1 MPKYPI
7 RLPVTREARSTN
19 VDRLAAGCAALF
31 IVVLAIAAYWDRS
44 IRLLHAF
51 EALPYA
57 LAGVLCLRRHKFGYL
72 LGTASGAF
80 WLWMAGTL
88 TSFVRNG
95 FERLA
100 MLVTIGH
107 VDRWDVL
114 IAAPAALSTG
124 GLVVCSLWGYARV
137 RPKAPADL
145 ALFVV
150 VLGLVA
156 LFFITLFWFFAPQ
169 YLRLFDQII

>member
-1 MPKYPI
+1 
-7 RLPVTREARSTN
+7 
-19 VDRLAAGCAALF
+19 VDRLAAACAALF

-44 IRLLHAF
+44 IRVLHAF

-57 LAGVLCLRRHKFGYL
+57 LAGVLCLGRHRFGYL
-72 LGTASGAF
+72 LGMASGVF

-88 TSFVRNG
+88 TTFVRNG
-95 FERLA
+95 FEQLA
-100 MLVTIGH
+100 MLVTTGH

-124 GLVVCSLWGYARV
+124 GLVAFSLWGYARV
-137 RPKAPADL
+137 RPKAPADF

-156 LFFITLFWFFAPQ
+156 LFFITLFWLFAPQ
-169 YLRLFDQII
+169 YLRVFDPIVSR